1 MVESRGLGRGLWLL
15 TALSRAKSLT
25 KPHARLGLARLPA
38 LGRAMHITKYHMAG
52 IYKGS
57 GMIHPIMGPAATSFT
72 SPKQLHATLLGGIM
86 TDAAVTHLCRR
97 QKLQFYQC

>member
-1 MVESRGLGRGLWLL
+1 
-15 TALSRAKSLT
+15 
-25 KPHARLGLARLPA
+25 
-38 LGRAMHITKYHMAG
+38 MAG
-52 IYKGS
+52 MDKGA
-57 GMIHPIMGPAATSFT
+57 GMIHPKLNMGSAATSFT

>member
-1 MVESRGLGRGLWLL
+1 
-15 TALSRAKSLT
+15 
-25 KPHARLGLARLPA
+25 
-38 LGRAMHITKYHMAG
+38 MAG
-52 IYKGS
+52 IYKGA
-57 GMIHPIMGPAATSFT
+57 GMIHPNMGPAATSFT